1 MKVLTEKERKCKLRS
16 CGMKW
21 EETSS
26 VEGAAQ
32 LFVMTV
38 FQDVLLKQPGQLQEL
53 KLKKKA

>member
-32 LFVMTV
+32 FVMTV
-38 FQDVLLKQPGQLQEL
+38 FQDVLLKQPGKLQEL
-53 KLKKKA
+53 K

>member
-38 FQDVLLKQPGQLQEL
+38 FQDVLLKQPGKLQEL
-53 KLKKKA
+53 K

>member
-1 MKVLTEKERKCKLRS
+1 
-16 CGMKW
+16 MKW

-38 FQDVLLKQPGQLQEL
+38 FQDVLLKQPGKLQEL
-53 KLKKKA
+53 KF